1 MNNEY
6 TTGEDTSFDDF
17 DNFLQEQF
25 MQDEPESVGSKD
37 NFEDNFER
45 WLHRLDPEEW
55 QNYANKFGQTMRS
68 YGQKEIIKAAQLKD
82 ITN

>member
-25 MQDEPESVGSKD
+25 MQDEPESVGCKD
-37 NFEDNFER
+37 DFEDNFEK
-45 WLHRLDPEEW
+45 WLDRLDSSEW
-55 QNYANKFGQTMRS
+55 TAYANKFGQSMRAA
-68 YGQKEIIKAAQLKD
+68 GQKEIINAAQLKD
-82 ITN
+82 LTK